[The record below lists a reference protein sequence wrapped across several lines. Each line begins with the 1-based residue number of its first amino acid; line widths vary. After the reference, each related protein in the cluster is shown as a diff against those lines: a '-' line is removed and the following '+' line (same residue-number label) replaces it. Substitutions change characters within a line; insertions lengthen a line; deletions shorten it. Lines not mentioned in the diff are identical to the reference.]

1 MIEYMPTLAYGF
13 LVSPEEFETIPDE
26 TQQSLLD
33 EEILMQ
39 QNSYMNTP
47 YIYVIDDLI
56 GSEDDI
62 HDVTNYNW
70 YISEDSIADFH
81 ALFPNRV
88 QEEPKLLL
96 YCLIR

>member
-47 YIYVIDDLI
+47 LHLRY
-56 GSEDDI
+56 
-62 HDVTNYNW
+62 
-70 YISEDSIADFH
+70 
-81 ALFPNRV
+81 
-88 QEEPKLLL
+88 
-96 YCLIR
+96 